1 MVIGDDSNSPLDLYA
16 STGFLLTRM
25 RVEDDCPVFMDEDE
39 LKRGVVL
46 KRVSHIFF
54 EKCGM
59 IWNGD
64 YWTVDGII
72 ISAGIAMMDPE
83 LATTSCVILNGK
95 ATAMF

>member
-1 MVIGDDSNSPLDLYA
+1 MVIGDDSNSPMDLYT

-39 LKRGVVL
+39 LRRGITL
-46 KRVSHIFF
+46 KRVHHKFF
-54 EKCGM
+54 EKCEM

-64 YWTVDGII
+64 YWTVDGIM
-72 ISAGIAMMDPE
+72 ISAGIAMMDPKS
-83 LATTSCVILNGK
+83 ATTSCVIFNGT